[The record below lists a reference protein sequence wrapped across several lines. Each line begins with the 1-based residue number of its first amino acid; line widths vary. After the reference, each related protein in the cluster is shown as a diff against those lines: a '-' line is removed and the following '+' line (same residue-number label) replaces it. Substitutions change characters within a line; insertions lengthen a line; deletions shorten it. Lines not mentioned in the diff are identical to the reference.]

1 MFTDHIQIKGKYSV
15 DCDCLKTNKSVELTD
30 NINEFICSW
39 YSRMSIILEE
49 NKMAKFIK
57 ACKCPRCGK
66 ICKSDGTTY
75 DLITEGNAI
84 LLNDF
89 SYEEWHCDECDIDFH
104 HPNNIAK

>member
-1 MFTDHIQIKGKYSV
+1 
-15 DCDCLKTNKSVELTD
+15 
-30 NINEFICSW
+30 
-39 YSRMSIILEE
+39 
-49 NKMAKFIK
+49 MAKFIK

-89 SYEEWHCDECDIDFH
+89 SLVMKNGIVMNVILILEHVQL
-104 HPNNIAK
+104 KVS